1 MYCCVLDG
9 NKIYHYRHLTLQCA
23 SVTEIGRSY
32 QELDES
38 EYNYIRINGT
48 FCDLSHLG
56 QWEDAGNCQR
66 FYTCEVNPKPSPYCD
81 TEYGQTKSSDH
92 LVRLTY
98 V

>member
-1 MYCCVLDG
+1 MQ
-9 NKIYHYRHLTLQCA
+9 RA

-32 QELDES
+32 QEPEEID
-38 EYNYIRINGT
+38 YNYIKINSS

-56 QWEDAGNCQR
+56 QWDDVSNCQR

-92 LVRLTY
+92 SVRLSY